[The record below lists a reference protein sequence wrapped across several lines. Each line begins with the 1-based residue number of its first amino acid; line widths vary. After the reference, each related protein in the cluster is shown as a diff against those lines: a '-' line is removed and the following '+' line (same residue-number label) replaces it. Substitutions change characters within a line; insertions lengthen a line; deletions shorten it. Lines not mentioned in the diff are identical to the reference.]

1 MMGGVDARRLV
12 ASLAAALIVSAG
24 PPAVAAGAADDVE
37 VELVGF
43 LGRLPDGG
51 ARPLPAE
58 GTITRFEVPNEQGGA
73 RQVFMVEFT
82 GRTELGPDT
91 GRLRGGQLVILQG
104 VLQGDRLRIVR
115 IRDID
120 VAEYGGRVS
129 LPGGPLALPVAVD
142 RTVNV
147 HLDGAPSLPVAFL
160 LMPRTASRVGSLRD
174 GQRVTLTVVNGWRLV
189 VGIESSAR

>member
-1 MMGGVDARRLV
+1 MMGRVEARRV
-12 ASLAAALIVSAG
+12 VRALAAALVVGAALASM
-24 PPAVAAGAADDVE
+24 VAGAADDVE

-43 LGRLPDGG
+43 LGRLPGG
-51 ARPLPAE
+51 GERSRPAE
-58 GTITRFEVPNEQGGA
+58 GTITPFEVPNEQGGA

-82 GRTELGPDT
+82 ARTELGPDP
-91 GRLRGGQLVILQG
+91 GRLRAGQLVILQG
-104 VLQGDRLRIVR
+104 VLQSDRLRIMRVR
-115 IRDID
+115 EID

-129 LPGGPLALPVAVD
+129 LPDGPLALPVTAD

-160 LMPRTASRVGSLRD
+160 LMPRTASRLRTLRD
-174 GQRVTLTVVNGWRLV
+174 GQAVTLTVVNGWRLV